1 MPEAHDMGFWHP
13 SGMHSFFI
21 PYPVVSLAKPRST
34 TG

>member
-1 MPEAHDMGFWHP
+1 MPETRTKTFWHP
-13 SGMHSFFI
+13 SGMQSFFY